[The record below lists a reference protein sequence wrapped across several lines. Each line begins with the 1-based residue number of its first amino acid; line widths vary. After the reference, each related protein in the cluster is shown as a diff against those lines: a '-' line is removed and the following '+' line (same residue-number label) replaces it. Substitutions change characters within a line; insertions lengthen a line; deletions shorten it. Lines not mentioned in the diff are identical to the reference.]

1 MDRAVTFSQQT
12 TWIFIFIVSDVLVT
26 NLTHIVHMVI
36 CYLLI
41 LFQGNSIKFCRTEK
55 NVCHEKLD
63 FKFTNFSIS
72 GCKRSGTGNVSK
84 L

>member
-1 MDRAVTFSQQT
+1 MDRALTFSQQT
-12 TWIFIFIVSDVLVT
+12 TWVFILISSDVLVST
-26 NLTHIVHMVI
+26 STHIVHMVI

-41 LFQGNSIKFCRTEK
+41 LFQENSIKFCRTEK
-55 NVCHEKLD
+55 NVGHENLD